1 MVCAGGVCLYRP
13 IYNRKRKGKNKK
25 NEKLCKK
32 VLTSAGK
39 HDIIIKLSGADRTL
53 KTKIKK
59 TSKKY
64 LTIETERDIINKLSR
79 ESGE

>member
-1 MVCAGGVCLYRP
+1 MNPSYSGPYKPAVFVSGR
-13 IYNRKRKGKNKK
+13 K
-25 NEKLCKK
+25 NEKVCKK

-39 HDIIIKLSGADRTL
+39 HDIITKLSGADRTL

-59 TSKKY
+59 TSKKC

>member
-1 MVCAGGVCLYRP
+1 M
-13 IYNRKRKGKNKK
+13 K
-25 NEKLCKK
+25 KLCKK

-59 TSKKY
+59 LQKKY

-79 ESGE
+79 ESGKEP